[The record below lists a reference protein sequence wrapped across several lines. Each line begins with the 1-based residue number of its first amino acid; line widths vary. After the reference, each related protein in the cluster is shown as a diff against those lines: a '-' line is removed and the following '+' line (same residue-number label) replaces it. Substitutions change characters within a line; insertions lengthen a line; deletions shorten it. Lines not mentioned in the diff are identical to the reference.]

1 MTQKSLAD
9 GWDNAAGYNTF
20 SAYLTPTSSGVQY
33 PEYTDSIDGE
43 NQPFGAAFMVWTWAP
58 LSDAD
63 YTLLL
68 GYAGFT
74 LNTPSITSVAV
85 TVKEVNRDRSTWVDY
100 NAIAVH
106 RPGDDGRFVNG
117 LWRGVQI
124 TFRRLEV
131 VA

>member
-9 GWDNAAGYNTF
+9 GWDNTAGYNTF

-85 TVKEVNRDRSTWVDY
+85 TV
-100 NAIAVH
+100 
-106 RPGDDGRFVNG
+106 DGRFVNG

-131 VA
+131 V